1 MSARAVVLGTAHL
14 PVRKNVPVRA
24 DNNVQV
30 RVQERALQVA
40 EASAECLAHYRC
52 ARINVQIA
60 KILAPLVAKGHA
72 PLVARGY
79 APLARGHAARVAAT
93 TAFTHVIRFVITGAC
108 KDVQERAAIRVE
120 SAVPE
125 QPLCFREP
133 I

>member
-52 ARINVQIA
+52 ARINVQVA
-60 KILAPLVAKGHA
+60 KILAPLVARGHA
-72 PLVARGY
+72 PLVARG
-79 APLARGHAARVAAT
+79 HAVRVAAT